1 MMSTPGTADREPD
14 VLADPEARRYLAH
27 SEVTFGPR
35 TRLVIAAIADQR
47 TIDELRPDAAIE
59 RMLPHDALLVLER
72 TDPDLVLVDT
82 AALRPGRAWAHAGD
96 PSTGDRGRRLVE
108 ILRAARARGR
118 PTVLWWN
125 GQRDHAVGLIPLERS
140 FDLVVATGLADTSDP
155 AVPWTSGVQLRR
167 WNPLGADPERPCNPV
182 FEWQADTVT
191 WRTAERT
198 RQLLSA
204 VAGAGL
210 EIWRDADEPTGR
222 VPLPPEYAGLATAID
237 PRRLPDRVRQ
247 HGLFLGGPPTG
258 PADTHF
264 VRRTALQQLASGAR
278 VASVADEPL
287 ARSFGDIVSW
297 IGASEAGDAAGA
309 AGTAGPADRAMDAVR
324 EAAARGPLSAAERR
338 DVLRII
344 HRRHATAVALRSLA
358 GYLGLAPELT
368 ASRDVCLI
376 AIPGPEQRPID
387 IVDAIL
393 RQEQRPTEALFLTD
407 EPGPLRP
414 YLLELERAGVRGRV
428 GPPPDDGQDV
438 LRWAADLTQASWMW
452 AWAPGVDHASTF
464 LLDCL
469 IGGQMAPAAAIGTV
483 DGETERFVE
492 ELAVSRAIVARA
504 DALARPDARDGDLGV
519 WARRGAV
526 LLGIATPSGPA

>member
-1 MMSTPGTADREPD
+1 MISTPGTADPEPD
-14 VLADPEARRYLAH
+14 VPADPEARRYLAH
-27 SEVTFGPR
+27 SEVALGPR

-47 TIDELRPDAAIE
+47 TIDELRPDAAVE

-82 AALRPGRAWAHAGD
+82 AALRPGRAWAQAGD

-140 FDLVVATGLADTSDP
+140 FDLVIATGLADGSDP

-167 WNPLGADPERPCNPV
+167 WNPLGAERERPCHPV
-182 FEWQADTVT
+182 FQWQADTVT

-198 RQLLSA
+198 RALLSA
-204 VAGAGL
+204 VSGAGL
-210 EIWRDADEPTGR
+210 EIWRDADEPPGR
-222 VPLPPEYAGLATAID
+222 VPLPTEYSASAAPID

-247 HGLFLGGPPTG
+247 HGLFLGGPAAG
-258 PADTHF
+258 PGDTHF

-278 VASVADEPL
+278 VVSVADEPL
-287 ARSFGDIVSW
+287 SRSFGDVVSW
-297 IGASEAGDAAGA
+297 IRARDGGDGADLEGTGA
-309 AGTAGPADRAMDAVR
+309 AGSGPMDAVR
-324 EAAARGPLSAAERR
+324 EAAARGPLSATERR
-338 DVLRII
+338 EVLRII

-358 GYLGLAPELT
+358 GYLGLRPELT
-368 ASRDVCLI
+368 ASRDVCLV
-376 AIPGPEQRPID
+376 AVPGPGQRPVD

-393 RQEQRPTEALFLTD
+393 RQEQRPTEALFLTN
-407 EPGPLRP
+407 EPAPLRP

-438 LRWAADLTQASWMW
+438 LGWTADLTQAPWMW
-452 AWAPGVDHASTF
+452 AFAPAVDHASTF

-469 IGGQMAPAAAIGTV
+469 IGAQMAQAAAIGTV
-483 DGETERFVE
+483 GGETDRFVE
-492 ELAVSRAIVARA
+492 TLDVSRAIVARA
-504 DALARPDARDGDLGV
+504 DALERPDPHDGDLGI

-526 LLGIATPSGPA
+526 LLGMAAPSGPA